1 MGKFIKFNNALG
13 VGSGESKTKLIPV
26 DQVAFVS
33 ATGGTTTEIKLP
45 NGTFK
50 YIVTTDQLVATN
62 ETGSTVEA
70 IQSALTA
77 NPGGVVSTVTPPIGV
92 NGKRVTFRVTYAAV

>member
-26 DQVAFVS
+26 DQVSFVLS
-33 ATGGTTTEIKLP
+33 TGGTTTDIIMP

-50 YIVTTDQLVATN
+50 YTVTTDQAAVPSTA
-62 ETGSTVEA
+62 TVEA

-77 NPGGVVSTVTPPIGV
+77 NPGGVVSTVTPPVGADG
-92 NGKRVTFRVTYAAV
+92 NRVTFRVVHTAVV

>member
-13 VGSGESKTKLIPV
+13 VASGESKTKLIPV

-33 ATGGTTTEIKLP
+33 AVNGLTTEIKLP

-50 YIVTTDQLVATN
+50 YIVTADQAADTT
-62 ETGSTVEA
+62 TGIVEA

>member
-1 MGKFIKFNNALG
+1 MGKFLKFNNALG
-13 VGSGESKTKLIPV
+13 VASGESATKLIPV

-33 ATGGTTTEIKLP
+33 STGATTSEIKLP

-50 YIVTTDQLVATN
+50 YLVTTDQAAAPATA
-62 ETGSTVEA
+62 TVEA

-77 NPGGVVSTVTPPIGV
+77 NPGGVVSTVTPPIGA
-92 NGKRVTFRVTYAAV
+92 NGNRVTFRVTYVAV

>member
-1 MGKFIKFNNALG
+1 MGKFLKFNNALG
-13 VGSGESKTKLIPV
+13 VASGESATKLIPV

-33 ATGGTTTEIKLP
+33 STGATTSEIKLP

-50 YIVTTDQLVATN
+50 YLVTTDQAAAPATA
-62 ETGSTVEA
+62 TVEA

-77 NPGGVVSTVTPPIGV
+77 NPGGVVSTVTPPI
-92 NGKRVTFRVTYAAV
+92 

>member
-26 DQVAFVS
+26 DQIAFVS

-50 YIVTTDQLVATN
+50 YIVTTDQAAATV
-62 ETGSTVEA
+62 TDTVEA

-77 NPGGVVSTVTPPIGV
+77 NPGGVVSTVTPPIGADG
-92 NGKRVTFRVTYAAV
+92 NRVTFRVTYAAV

>member
-13 VGSGESKTKLIPV
+13 VASGESTTKLIPV

-33 ATGGTTTEIKLP
+33 ATNGLTTEIKLP

-50 YIVTTDQLVATN
+50 YIVTTDQASDTT
-62 ETGSTVEA
+62 TGTVEA

-77 NPGGVVSTVTPPIGV
+77 NPGGVVSTVTPQIGV
-92 NGKRVTFRVTYAAV
+92 NGERVTFRVTYSAV

>member
-13 VGSGESKTKLIPV
+13 VASGESKTKLIPV
-26 DQVAFVS
+26 DQIAFVS

-50 YIVTTDQLVATN
+50 YIVTTDQAADT
-62 ETGSTVEA
+62 TISTVEA

>member
-13 VGSGESKTKLIPV
+13 VASGESKTKLIPV

-50 YIVTTDQLVATN
+50 YIVTTDQAADTV
-62 ETGSTVEA
+62 TGTVEA

-92 NGKRVTFRVTYAAV
+92 NGKRVTFRVTYATV

>member
-26 DQVAFVS
+26 DQIAFVS

-50 YIVTTDQLVATN
+50 YTVTTDQAAATV
-62 ETGSTVEA
+62 TDTVEA
-70 IQSALTA
+70 IQSALIA
-77 NPGGVVSTVTPPIGV
+77 NPGGAVSTVTPPIGADG
-92 NGKRVTFRVTYAAV
+92 NRVTFRVTYAAV

>member
-1 MGKFIKFNNALG
+1 MGKFLKFNNALG
-13 VGSGESKTKLIPV
+13 TQSGESKTKLIPV

-50 YIVTTDQLVATN
+50 YIVTTDQAAATV
-62 ETGSTVEA
+62 TDTVEA

-77 NPGGVVSTVTPPIGV
+77 NPGGVVSTVTPPIGADG
-92 NGKRVTFRVTYAAV
+92 NRVIFRVTYGAVV